1 MLHLFAGLDL
11 HTGLL
16 LLLAL
21 AFVLFYEAINGF
33 HDTANAVATVIYTRA
48 MRSQLAVVMAAVF
61 NFLGVL
67 LGGLSVAYAIV
78 HMLPTDLLL
87 NMGSSHGL
95 AMVFS
100 MLLAAIIWNLG
111 TWYFGLPASSSHT
124 LIGAIIGIGLTNALM
139 TGTSVVDALNIPKV
153 LSIFGSLIVSPI
165 VGLVFAGGLIFLL
178 RRYWSGTKKR
188 ARIHLT
194 PAEREKK
201 DGKKKPPFWTRIA
214 LILSAIGVA
223 FSHGANDGQKGIG
236 LVMLVLIGVAPAG
249 FVVNM
254 NATGY
259 EITRTRDAIN
269 NVEAY
274 FEQHPALLKQATGAD
289 QLVPAPEAGATQP
302 AEFHCHPSNTINAL
316 NRLKGMLTTDV
327 ESYDKLSLDQR
338 SQMRRIMLCVSDTI
352 DKVVKMP
359 GVSADDQRLLK
370 KLKSDM
376 LSTIEYAPVWII
388 MAVALALGIGT
399 MIGWR
404 RVATTIGEKIGKKGM
419 TYAQG
424 MSAQMTAAV
433 SIGLASYTGMPVS
446 TTHVLSSSV
455 AGTMVVDGGGLQ
467 RKTVTSILMA
477 WCLPF
482 RLRYCF
488 PADCTGSPCSSCN
501 RTHQNERV
509 SLLARFFYAL
519 LLLKCLMPN
528 HQCNQA
534 DHHQTTQCAGQNKLP
549 THPLT
554 AANKFIIVMIAITLG
569 IDIPNETHLFV
580 GLAM

>member
-16 LLLAL
+16 LVLAL
-21 AFVLFYEAINGF
+21 VFVLFYEAINGF

-48 MRSQLAVVMAAVF
+48 MRSQLAVAMAAIF

-87 NMGSSHGL
+87 NMGSAHGL

-139 TGTSVVDALNIPKV
+139 TGTSVVEALNIPKV
-153 LSIFGSLIVSPI
+153 INIFGSLIISPI
-165 VGLVFAGGLIFLL
+165 VGLVVAGGLIFLL

-214 LILSAIGVA
+214 LIISAIGVA

-254 NATGY
+254 NASGY
-259 EITRTRDAIN
+259 EITRTRDAVN
-269 NVEAY
+269 NVET
-274 FEQHPALLKQATGAD
+274 FFQQRPELLLKVANNAEKLT
-289 QLVPAPEAGATQP
+289 PEALA
-302 AEFHCHPSNTINAL
+302 AVEFHCHPTNTLNAL
-316 NRLKGMLTTDV
+316 DRTKAMLANI
-327 ESYDKLSLDQR
+327 ESYDKLSVEQR
-338 SQMRRIMLCVSDTI
+338 GQLRRIMLCISDTT
-352 DKVVKMP
+352 DKVAKMP
-359 GVSADDQRLLK
+359 EVNADDQRLLK
-370 KLKSDM
+370 KLKTDM

-388 MAVALALGIGT
+388 MAVALALGCGT

-424 MSAQMTAAV
+424 MAAQMTSAV

-467 RKTVTSILMA
+467 RKTVTNILMA
-477 WCLPF
+477 WVFTLPASI
-482 RLRYCF
+482 LLSGVLYWL
-488 PADCTGSPCSSCN
+488 
-501 RTHQNERV
+501 
-509 SLLARFFYAL
+509 SL
-519 LLLKCLMPN
+519 
-528 HQCNQA
+528 
-534 DHHQTTQCAGQNKLP
+534 KL
-549 THPLT
+549 
-554 AANKFIIVMIAITLG
+554 I
-569 IDIPNETHLFV
+569 
-580 GLAM
+580 

>member
-1 MLHLFAGLDL
+1 MLHLFAGLEL

-477 WCLPF
+477 WVFTLPAAV
-482 RLRYCF
+482 LLSGGLYWL
-488 PADCTGSPCSSCN
+488 
-501 RTHQNERV
+501 
-509 SLLARFFYAL
+509 SLQFL
-519 LLLKCLMPN
+519 
-528 HQCNQA
+528 
-534 DHHQTTQCAGQNKLP
+534 
-549 THPLT
+549 
-554 AANKFIIVMIAITLG
+554 
-569 IDIPNETHLFV
+569 
-580 GLAM
+580 

>member
-1 MLHLFAGLDL
+1 MLHLFAGLDF

-48 MRSQLAVVMAAVF
+48 LRSQVAVVMAAVF
-61 NFLGVL
+61 NFFGVL

-87 NMGSSHGL
+87 NVSSGHGL

-100 MLLAAIIWNLG
+100 LLFAAIIWNLG

-153 LSIFGSLIVSPI
+153 LGIFGSLIISPI
-165 VGLVFAGGLIFLL
+165 VGLVVAGGLIFLL

-214 LILSAIGVA
+214 LIVSAIGVA

-269 NVEAY
+269 NVETY
-274 FEQHPALLKQATGAD
+274 FQQRPDLLKKATGVD
-289 QLVPAPEAGATQP
+289 QLIPSPEAGATEP
-302 AEFHCHPSNTINAL
+302 AQFHCHPANAINAL
-316 NRLKGMLTTDV
+316 ERAKGMLTDV
-327 ESYDKLSLDQR
+327 ESYEKLTPEQR
-338 SQMRRIMLCVSDTI
+338 GQMRRIMLCISDVTEKVS
-352 DKVVKMP
+352 KLP
-359 GVSADDQRLLK
+359 EVSADDQRLLK
-370 KLKSDM
+370 KLKVDM
-376 LSTIEYAPVWII
+376 LNTIEYAPIWII
-388 MAVALALGIGT
+388 MAVALALGLGT

-455 AGTMVVDGGGLQ
+455 AGTMLVDGGGLQ

-477 WCLPF
+477 WVFTLPASN
-482 RLRYCF
+482 LLSGGLYWI
-488 PADCTGSPCSSCN
+488 
-501 RTHQNERV
+501 
-509 SLLARFFYAL
+509 SLQFL
-519 LLLKCLMPN
+519 
-528 HQCNQA
+528 
-534 DHHQTTQCAGQNKLP
+534 
-549 THPLT
+549 
-554 AANKFIIVMIAITLG
+554 
-569 IDIPNETHLFV
+569 
-580 GLAM
+580 

>member
-1 MLHLFAGLDL
+1 MLHLFAGLDF

-21 AFVLFYEAINGF
+21 VFVLFYEAINGF

-61 NFLGVL
+61 NFFGVL

-87 NMGSSHGL
+87 NVSSAHGL

-139 TGTSVVDALNIPKV
+139 SGTSVVDALNIPKV
-153 LSIFGSLIVSPI
+153 INIFASLIVSPI
-165 VGLVFAGGLIFLL
+165 VGLIFAGGLVFIL

-214 LILSAIGVA
+214 LILSAIGVS

-236 LVMLVLIGVAPAG
+236 LIMLVLIGVAPAG

-254 NATGY
+254 NASGY
-259 EITRTRDAIN
+259 DITRTRDAIN
-269 NVEAY
+269 NVEVY
-274 FEQHPALLKQATGAD
+274 FQQHPDFLQKAIAKEPVIPTPEQTGT
-289 QLVPAPEAGATQP
+289 GP
-302 AEFHCHPSNTINAL
+302 AEFHCHPGLAINAL
-316 NRLKGMLTTDV
+316 NRAKTMLADIDN
-327 ESYDKLSLDQR
+327 YDKLPVEQR
-338 SQMRRIMLCVSDTI
+338 SQLRRIMLCIADTT
-352 DKVVKMP
+352 DKVAKMP
-359 GVSADDQRLLK
+359 DVSADDQRLLK
-370 KLKSDM
+370 KLKGDM
-376 LSTIEYAPVWII
+376 LSTIEYAPIWII

-455 AGTMVVDGGGLQ
+455 AGTMIVDGGGLQ

-477 WCLPF
+477 WVFTLP
-482 RLRYCF
+482 
-488 PADCTGSPCSSCN
+488 ASI
-501 RTHQNERV
+501 
-509 SLLARFFYAL
+509 LLSGILYWLAL
-519 LLLKCLMPN
+519 L
-528 HQCNQA
+528 
-534 DHHQTTQCAGQNKLP
+534 
-549 THPLT
+549 
-554 AANKFIIVMIAITLG
+554 IV
-569 IDIPNETHLFV
+569 
-580 GLAM
+580 

>member
-48 MRSQLAVVMAAVF
+48 MRSQLAVAMAALF
-61 NFLGVL
+61 NFFGVL

-87 NMGSSHGL
+87 NMGSAHGL

-153 LSIFGSLIVSPI
+153 IGIFASLIVSPI
-165 VGLVFAGGLIFLL
+165 VGLVVAGGLIFIL

-214 LILSAIGVA
+214 LILSAIGVS
-223 FSHGANDGQKGIG
+223 FSHGANDWQKGIG

-254 NATGY
+254 NASGY
-259 EITRTRDAIN
+259 EITRTRDAVN
-269 NVEAY
+269 NVET
-274 FEQHPALLKQATGAD
+274 FFQQRPELLKKATGVD
-289 QLVPAPEAGATQP
+289 QLVPSPETNTAANG
-302 AEFHCHPSNTINAL
+302 EFHCHPANTINAL
-316 NRLKGMLTTDV
+316 DRVKTMLTGT
-327 ESYDKLSLDQR
+327 ESYDTLSVDQR
-338 SQMRRIMLCVSDTI
+338 GQLRRIMLCISDTT
-352 DKVVKMP
+352 DKVAKLP
-359 GVSADDQRLLK
+359 DVSTDDQRLLK
-370 KLKSDM
+370 KLKTDM
-376 LSTIEYAPVWII
+376 LSTIEYAPIWII

-455 AGTMVVDGGGLQ
+455 AGTMLVDGGGLQ
-467 RKTVTSILMA
+467 KKTVTSILMA
-477 WCLPF
+477 WVLTLP
-482 RLRYCF
+482 
-488 PADCTGSPCSSCN
+488 AAI
-501 RTHQNERV
+501 
-509 SLLARFFYAL
+509 LLSGVLYWLAL
-519 LLLKCLMPN
+519 
-528 HQCNQA
+528 
-534 DHHQTTQCAGQNKLP
+534 KL
-549 THPLT
+549 
-554 AANKFIIVMIAITLG
+554 I
-569 IDIPNETHLFV
+569 
-580 GLAM
+580 

>member
-16 LLLAL
+16 LVLAL
-21 AFVLFYEAINGF
+21 VFVLFYEAINGF

-48 MRSQLAVVMAAVF
+48 MRSQLAVAMAAIF

-87 NMGSSHGL
+87 NMGSAHGL

-153 LSIFGSLIVSPI
+153 INIFASLIISPI
-165 VGLVFAGGLIFLL
+165 VGLVVAGGLILLL

-254 NATGY
+254 NASGY
-259 EITRTRDAIN
+259 EITRTRDAVN
-269 NVEAY
+269 NVET
-274 FEQHPALLKQATGAD
+274 FFQQRPELLQKVAD
-289 QLVPAPEAGATQP
+289 SAEKLTPEAMA
-302 AEFHCHPSNTINAL
+302 AVEFHCHPANTINAL
-316 NRLKGMLTTDV
+316 DRTKAMLANI
-327 ESYDKLSLDQR
+327 ESYDKLSVEQR
-338 SQMRRIMLCVSDTI
+338 GQLRRIMLCISDTT
-352 DKVVKMP
+352 DKVAKMP
-359 GVSADDQRLLK
+359 EVNVDDQRLLK
-370 KLKSDM
+370 KLKTDM
-376 LSTIEYAPVWII
+376 LSTIEYAPIWII
-388 MAVALALGIGT
+388 MAVALALGVGT

-424 MSAQMTAAV
+424 MAAQMTSAV

-467 RKTVTSILMA
+467 RKTVTNILMA
-477 WCLPF
+477 WVFTLPASI
-482 RLRYCF
+482 LLSGVLYWL
-488 PADCTGSPCSSCN
+488 
-501 RTHQNERV
+501 
-509 SLLARFFYAL
+509 SL
-519 LLLKCLMPN
+519 
-528 HQCNQA
+528 
-534 DHHQTTQCAGQNKLP
+534 KL
-549 THPLT
+549 
-554 AANKFIIVMIAITLG
+554 I
-569 IDIPNETHLFV
+569 
-580 GLAM
+580 

>member
-223 FSHGANDGQKGIG
+223 FSHGANDGQKG
-236 LVMLVLIGVAPAG
+236 
-249 FVVNM
+249 
-254 NATGY
+254 
-259 EITRTRDAIN
+259 
-269 NVEAY
+269 
-274 FEQHPALLKQATGAD
+274 
-289 QLVPAPEAGATQP
+289 
-302 AEFHCHPSNTINAL
+302 
-316 NRLKGMLTTDV
+316 
-327 ESYDKLSLDQR
+327 
-338 SQMRRIMLCVSDTI
+338 
-352 DKVVKMP
+352 
-359 GVSADDQRLLK
+359 
-370 KLKSDM
+370 
-376 LSTIEYAPVWII
+376 
-388 MAVALALGIGT
+388 
-399 MIGWR
+399 
-404 RVATTIGEKIGKKGM
+404 M

-477 WCLPF
+477 WVFTLPAAV
-482 RLRYCF
+482 LLSGGLYWL
-488 PADCTGSPCSSCN
+488 
-501 RTHQNERV
+501 
-509 SLLARFFYAL
+509 SLQFL
-519 LLLKCLMPN
+519 
-528 HQCNQA
+528 
-534 DHHQTTQCAGQNKLP
+534 
-549 THPLT
+549 
-554 AANKFIIVMIAITLG
+554 
-569 IDIPNETHLFV
+569 
-580 GLAM
+580 

>member
-16 LLLAL
+16 LVLAL
-21 AFVLFYEAINGF
+21 LFVLFYEAINGF

-48 MRSQLAVVMAAVF
+48 MRSQLAVAMAAIF
-61 NFLGVL
+61 NFFGVL

-87 NMGSSHGL
+87 NMGSAHGL

-153 LSIFGSLIVSPI
+153 INIFASLIVSPI
-165 VGLVFAGGLIFLL
+165 VGLVFAGGLIFVL
-178 RRYWSGTKKR
+178 RRFWSGTKKR

-254 NATGY
+254 NASGY
-259 EITRTRDAIN
+259 EITRTRDAVN
-269 NVEAY
+269 NVET
-274 FEQHPALLKQATGAD
+274 FFQQRPELLLKVQNSADPLTPEALQAT
-289 QLVPAPEAGATQP
+289 
-302 AEFHCHPSNTINAL
+302 EFHCHPANTMNAL
-316 NRLKGMLTTDV
+316 DRTKAMLSGI
-327 ESYDKLSLDQR
+327 ESYDKLSAEQR
-338 SQMRRIMLCVSDTI
+338 GQLRRIMLCISDTT
-352 DKVVKMP
+352 DKVAKMP
-359 GVSADDQRLLK
+359 EVNADDQRLLK
-370 KLKSDM
+370 KLKTDM
-376 LSTIEYAPVWII
+376 LSTIEYAPIWII

-424 MSAQMTAAV
+424 MAAQMTSAV

-455 AGTMVVDGGGLQ
+455 AGTMLVDGGGLQ
-467 RKTVTSILMA
+467 RKTVTNILMA
-477 WCLPF
+477 WVFTLPASII
-482 RLRYCF
+482 LSGVLYWI
-488 PADCTGSPCSSCN
+488 
-501 RTHQNERV
+501 
-509 SLLARFFYAL
+509 SL
-519 LLLKCLMPN
+519 
-528 HQCNQA
+528 
-534 DHHQTTQCAGQNKLP
+534 KL
-549 THPLT
+549 
-554 AANKFIIVMIAITLG
+554 I
-569 IDIPNETHLFV
+569 
-580 GLAM
+580 